1 MTNNA
6 VRRAVVSLLLAV
18 LFSFAT
24 APVQAASKK
33 QNFLIATASKGGTF
47 YPVGVALATLATAK
61 LGTTH
66 SISLAAISSAGSAE
80 NIRLLR
86 ENEAQFAIIQGL
98 FGYYARY
105 GQGPLAD
112 IGPQKNLR
120 SVMTLWENVEQFV
133 ILSKHVQT
141 GTISD
146 LTRVKGKPVA
156 FGRRESGTISSNRV
170 LLQNL
175 GIDIDQD
182 FKLVTAGYGPS
193 ADALTRGK
201 VAAIGTPGGIPTAA
215 VTRALSALG
224 GQATM
229 LNFTEEQAKQAD
241 GGRRLWRKYTIPAGT
256 YPAQKKAVST
266 ISQPNLLAVSADVDE
281 RIVYLL
287 TKAIY
292 ENLTFLRT
300 MHQAARAITLK
311 SALTSLPLPLHAGA
325 VRYFREAKIDIPA
338 ELIAEGDAK

>member
-6 VRRAVVSLLLAV
+6 VQRAVAGILLTAL
-18 LFSFAT
+18 LTFA
-24 APVQAASKK
+24 AASVQATGKK

-61 LGTTH
+61 LRTPR
-66 SISLAAISSAGSAE
+66 SISLAAINSAGSAE

-86 ENEAQFAIIQGL
+86 DNEAQFAIIQGL
-98 FGYYARY
+98 FGHYARY

-120 SVMTLWENVEQFV
+120 SIMTLWQNAEQFV
-133 ILSKHVQT
+133 ILSKHVDT

-146 LTRVKGKPVA
+146 LNRIKGKAVA
-156 FGRRESGTISSNRV
+156 FGKRASGTISSNRV

-175 GIDIDQD
+175 GFDIDQD
-182 FKLVTAGYGPS
+182 FKLVATGYGPS

-201 VAAIGTPGGIPTAA
+201 VVAIGTPGGIPTAA
-215 VTRALSALG
+215 VTRAMSALG
-224 GQATM
+224 SQATI
-229 LNFTEEQAKQAD
+229 LSFTEKQARRAD
-241 GGRRLWRKYTIPAGT
+241 GGRSLWNKYIIPAGT

-266 ISQPNLLAVSADVDE
+266 ISQPNLLAVRADVDE
-281 RIVYLL
+281 EIVYLL

-300 MHQAARAITLK
+300 MHEATRAITLK
-311 SALTSLPLPLHAGA
+311 SALAGLPLPLHAGA
-325 VRYFREAKIDIPA
+325 IRYFREAQIRIPA
-338 ELIAEGDAK
+338 ELVVKDDGK